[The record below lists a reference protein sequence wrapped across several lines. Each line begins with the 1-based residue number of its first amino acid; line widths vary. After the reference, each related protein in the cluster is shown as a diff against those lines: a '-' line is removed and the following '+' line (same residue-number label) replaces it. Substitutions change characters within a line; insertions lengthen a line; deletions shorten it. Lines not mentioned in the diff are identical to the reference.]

1 VGWSLLMLDGFK
13 KKNCVEQVCVCVFL
27 MALVEIFLNFGFR
40 FFLGFVE
47 QLDFNCFGNN
57 I

>member
-1 VGWSLLMLDGFK
+1 MLDGFK